1 MSRDNHRVCIY
12 VDDETIEIIE
22 FIMDTYEVTQS
33 AAFRICAKVVKGVI
47 LDAKEEKD
55 RRGGAGSRIV

>member
-1 MSRDNHRVCIY
+1 MNRDKTRVCIY
-12 VDDETIEIIE
+12 VDDETMEIIK

-33 AAFRICAKVVKGVI
+33 AAFRVCAKVVKGVI

-55 RRGGAGSRIV
+55 RRGGA

>member
-1 MSRDNHRVCIY
+1 MNRDKTRVCIY
-12 VDDETIEIIE
+12 VDDETMEIIN

-33 AAFRICAKVVKGVI
+33 AAFRVCAKVVKGVI

-55 RRGGAGSRIV
+55 RRGGA

>member
-1 MSRDNHRVCIY
+1 MNRDKARVCIY
-12 VDDETIEIIE
+12 VDDETMEIIK

-33 AAFRICAKVVKGVI
+33 AAFRVCAKVVKGVI

-55 RRGGAGSRIV
+55 RRGGA

>member
-1 MSRDNHRVCIY
+1 MNRDKTRVCIY
-12 VDDETIEIIE
+12 VDDETMGIIK

-33 AAFRICAKVVKGVI
+33 AAFRVCAKVVKGVI

-55 RRGGAGSRIV
+55 RRGGA